1 MTAYDLNKV
10 PGKDA
15 VLLYGKRIS
24 AYADTVKMTILF
36 ISPCG
41 EAALPCAE
49 VILLPSITNL
59 PSFYVI
65 ALPNENK
72 LLCSKVISAYDKMFV
87 LGKGSVDSYA
97 DVKKMAG
104 SFFGLGNET
113 MSPDDDVTLLPIDR
127 TLPSAVVILPSG
139 LPTELS
145 SVSVKIFLPRP
156 LLLLRSQFLKGMY
169 IF

>member
-1 MTAYDLNKV
+1 M
-10 PGKDA
+10 PGNETILPYGAVTPADA
-15 VLLYGKRIS
+15 E
-24 AYADTVKMTILF
+24 TVKMTILF

-65 ALPNENK
+65 VLPNENK
-72 LLCSKVISAYDKMFV
+72 LLRSKVISAYGKMFA
-87 LGKGSVDSYA
+87 LDKGFVDPYA

-104 SFFGLGNET
+104 SFIGLGNEVI
-113 MSPDDDVTLLPIDR
+113 SADDDVTLLLIDR
-127 TLPSAVVILPSG
+127 VLPSAEAILPSG

-156 LLLLRSQFLKGMY
+156 LLLLAPQFLKGVY
-169 IF
+169 RF